1 MPFIAIDNI
10 LQRSVKLHNIG
21 RLGHDT
27 VFWNLHF
34 YMPNVIF
41 EESLVFFFFF
51 FFHAISVSLLS
62 IFIAT
67 AYGILHFT
75 AKIEI
80 KI

>member
-1 MPFIAIDNI
+1 MPFIAIDNN
-10 LQRSVKLHNIG
+10 LQRSVKLHNID

-27 VFWNLHF
+27 VFWNFHF
-34 YMPNVIF
+34 YMPNVIS
-41 EESLVFFFFF
+41 EESLGFLFFFL
-51 FFHAISVSLLS
+51 FFHAMSVLS

-67 AYGILHFT
+67 AYGILRFT